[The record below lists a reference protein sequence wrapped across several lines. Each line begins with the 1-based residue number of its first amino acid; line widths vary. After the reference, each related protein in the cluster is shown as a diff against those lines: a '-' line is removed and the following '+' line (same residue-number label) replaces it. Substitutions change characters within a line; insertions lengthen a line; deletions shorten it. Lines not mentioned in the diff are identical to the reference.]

1 MSKWIKI
8 NLKKL
13 VSWAIGIPSALVMFS
28 PLLPASQL
36 IFQVLPQLPM
46 LLHRPQNRS
55 PSPIQTQ
62 SLALSPI

>member
-28 PLLPASQL
+28 EVEDLSYWYLPFIGAALLFA
-36 IFQVLPQLPM
+36 VLYWN
-46 LLHRPQNRS
+46 HAFNEKEAYGRR
-55 PSPIQTQ
+55 
-62 SLALSPI
+62 